1 MDTGGL
7 REDTTKEGKMRR
19 IHPRELTG
27 GERTSRRRRV
37 LTSVAAL
44 TAVGGFL
51 ADWNRTHLFNPKL
64 LDQPLADA
72 SAPCVELGGAVR
84 SLSQEDAAC
93 VPDPIH

>member
-1 MDTGGL
+1 MDNRTGKGRL
-7 REDTTKEGKMRR
+7 LLTT
-19 IHPRELTG
+19 
-27 GERTSRRRRV
+27 
-37 LTSVAAL
+37 VAAL
-44 TAVGGFL
+44 MTVGGFL